1 MRKKILIVDDDAD
14 ILELLTVILE
24 ESGYEVRTLS
34 CGDTVFE
41 SIDDYNPNLVL
52 MDVMLADMDGR
63 EICKSVKQHDLNYLF
78 PIILISGTHD
88 LAELLG
94 EEGAPNDFIEKP
106 FNIDFLLQ
114 KVEKHLSA

>member
-1 MRKKILIVDDDAD
+1 MVTCHPIMRKKILIVDDDAD

-63 EICKSVKQHDLNYLF
+63 EIVK
-78 PIILISGTHD
+78 
-88 LAELLG
+88 
-94 EEGAPNDFIEKP
+94 
-106 FNIDFLLQ
+106 
-114 KVEKHLSA
+114 V